1 MSNHKQQLVVR
12 PHRPGYRRLEIVL
25 WISLAVFLFAAGFML
40 GFKFFDA
47 AMVEK
52 RQQKLELSDL
62 RNRADDLEQKLANAE
77 LTARIDRVALEQVR
91 QGVTS
96 LQAEL
101 AVDKEEL
108 SLYRNLLQGGGS
120 ESGLLIGELT
130 LKPMLELQG
139 IAYRLVVQQKENK
152 LKRIKV
158 NIKVV
163 ITGLSDGKTISMG
176 LELLDNQLQTTPV
189 QAEFKYFHILEG
201 VLTLPSEFRPQTIT
215 VEMWKKGVNSSRV
228 EREFDWRIDE
238 S

>member
-12 PHRPGYRRLEIVL
+12 PHRPGHRKVEIIL
-25 WISLAVFLFAAGFML
+25 WVSLSVFLFAAGFML
-40 GFKFFDA
+40 GFRFFDA

-52 RQQKLELSDL
+52 RQQKLELSGL
-62 RNRADDLEQKLANAE
+62 RDNSAGLEQQLANAE

-91 QGVTS
+91 QVMTS

-108 SLYRNLLQGGGS
+108 SLYRNLLQGGGT
-120 ESGLLIGELT
+120 ENGLLIGELT
-130 LKPMLELQG
+130 LKPILELQD

-152 LKRIKV
+152 LKRINV
-158 NIKVV
+158 RIKMT
-163 ITGLSDGKTISMG
+163 INGLSDGKAVAMG
-176 LELLDNQLQTTPV
+176 LESLDSQFETSPIQT
-189 QAEFKYFHILEG
+189 EFKYFHIVEG
-201 VLTLPSEFRPQTIT
+201 VLTIPSEFKPQSIT